1 MENITQL
8 PLQGFSSLE
17 AARRWS
23 STPTALSNAMS
34 SSVFPSLYD
43 CLVRGRIFF
52 P

>member
-34 SSVFPSLYD
+34 SSVVRALNG
-43 CLVRGRIFF
+43 CLVRGLIFF